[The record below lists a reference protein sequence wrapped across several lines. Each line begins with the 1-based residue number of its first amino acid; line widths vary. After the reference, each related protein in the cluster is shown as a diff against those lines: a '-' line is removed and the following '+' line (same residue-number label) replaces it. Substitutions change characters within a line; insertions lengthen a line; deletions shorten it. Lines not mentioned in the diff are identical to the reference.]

1 MVLAAI
7 EFDKLFQVIWVSMLA
22 GVGVTFAF
30 SLVIFGSAQSA
41 EARRD
46 GRGGASLAYGLLAA
60 VAMTVVAAGVVFAI
74 TVILN
79 KS

>member
-1 MVLAAI
+1 MLATI
-7 EFDKLFQVIWVSMLA
+7 EFGKLAQVVWVSLVA
-22 GVGVTFAF
+22 GIGVTAVF
-30 SLVIFGSAQSA
+30 SLVIYGSAQSG

-46 GRGGASLAYGLLAA
+46 GRGGAATAYGALAGISLA
-60 VAMTVVAAGVVFAI
+60 VVAAGVVFAI